1 MLRQMSA
8 AYSEG
13 DYCFSENGTTGGY
26 AITTRM
32 CALG

>member
-1 MLRQMSA
+1 MSA
-8 AYSEG
+8 ACSEG
-13 DYCFSENGTTGGY
+13 DYCFSEKTGTTGGY